1 MPDNPHEGIFT
12 VPVHAT
18 FYVDLLQQ
26 GVRPRGLPQY
36 DAKQLN
42 KRLIVTTP
50 RFTGDR
56 GKKGPESRIA
66 GSLNFSKP
74 RRKTTVIIQG
84 QSGPQVPAITENKFE
99 NLPIFPFFH
108 RQ

>member
-1 MPDNPHEGIFT
+1 MPDDPHEGIFT

-42 KRLIVTTP
+42 KRLIVTTSL
-50 RFTGDR
+50 FTGYR
-56 GKKGPESRIA
+56 GKKSPESHIS
-66 GSLNFSKP
+66 GPLNFRKP

-84 QSGPQVPAITENKFE
+84 QCGPQVPAIAENKFE